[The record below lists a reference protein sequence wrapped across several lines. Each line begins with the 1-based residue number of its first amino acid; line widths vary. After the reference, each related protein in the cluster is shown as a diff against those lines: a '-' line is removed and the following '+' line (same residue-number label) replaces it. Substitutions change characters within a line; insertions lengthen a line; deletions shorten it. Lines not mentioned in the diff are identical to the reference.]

1 VRFIWRRV
9 GSDQRKHRVVAIK
22 AAHKLACACAC
33 ACDHMLHEDTLFDP
47 TRAFG

>member
-22 AAHKLACACAC
+22 AAHKLACAC
-33 ACDHMLHEDTLFDP
+33 DHMLHEDTLFDP